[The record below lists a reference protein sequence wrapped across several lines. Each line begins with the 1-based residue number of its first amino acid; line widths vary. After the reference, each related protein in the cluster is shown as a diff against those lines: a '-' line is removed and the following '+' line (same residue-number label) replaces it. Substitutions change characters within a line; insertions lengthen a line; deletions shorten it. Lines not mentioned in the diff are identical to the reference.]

1 MLLDLSAEQEFLRD
15 TTAKFLSNEVP
26 VSDVRK
32 LRDNPDGFDRSYWRR
47 GAELGWTSFLVSE
60 EAGGGSVSGRGL
72 VDLTLIAHEFGRNA
86 APGPLLPSNLV
97 AAALS
102 WTHSGHHADLLGGL
116 LDGTDVAS
124 WCYEERPGRR
134 IGDAELEVRAEG
146 DQLVVTGSKRP
157 VEAAAQATQ
166 LLVTGRT
173 GSGFTQVLVP
183 AGAPGVSIRPME
195 SVDLT
200 RRFYSVDFED
210 VRLPISA
217 AVGEPGGAAAQVERL
232 LQHALVIQCAE
243 SVGAMERGF
252 DMTVEWAFDR
262 YSFGR
267 PLASYQ
273 ALKHRFADMKSWL
286 EGSHAIVDAAAD
298 AVESATEDAAE
309 LASAAKAFVGH
320 YGAELLH
327 DCVQIHGGI
336 GVTFD
341 HDLHLFLR
349 RLTLNRMLFG
359 TPAEHRLRVADI
371 VETAYVAGT
380 ADIVGAPDIVETAD
394 VVGTGEY
401 P

>member
-1 MLLDLSAEQEFLRD
+1 MLLELSSEQEFLRE

-47 GAELGWTSFLVSE
+47 GAELGWTSFLVAE
-60 EAGGGSVSGRGL
+60 DAGGGSVSGRGL
-72 VDLTLIAHEFGRNA
+72 IDLTLIAHEFGRNA

-102 WTHSGHHADLLGGL
+102 RTGAERHADLLAGL
-116 LDGTDVAS
+116 LDGTDVGS
-124 WCYEERPGRR
+124 WCFEEQASLRL
-134 IGDAELEVRAEG
+134 GDMGLEVRVER
-146 DQLVVTGSKRP
+146 DELVVTGSKRP
-157 VEAAAQATQ
+157 VEAAGQATH
-166 LLVTGRT
+166 LLVAGRT
-173 GSGFTQVLVP
+173 GSGLSQVVVP
-183 AGAPGVSIRPME
+183 AGAAGVSINAMD

-200 RRFYSVDFED
+200 RRFYSVDFEE
-210 VRLPISA
+210 VRVPITA
-217 AVGEPGGAAAQVERL
+217 AVGEPGGAEAQVNRL

-252 DMTVEWAFDR
+252 DLTVEWAFDR

-286 EGSHAIVDAAAD
+286 EGGHAIVDAAAD
-298 AVESATEDAAE
+298 AVQSESPDAAE

-336 GVTFD
+336 GVTFE
-341 HDLHLFLR
+341 HDLHLYLR

-359 TPAEHRLRVADI
+359 TPAEHRLRLADM
-371 VETAYVAGT
+371 VESQEGLS
-380 ADIVGAPDIVETAD
+380 
-394 VVGTGEY
+394 
-401 P
+401 